1 MFVARNCSQDISRNG
16 RILVSPDMFDYTL
29 SALHRVL
36 DAYDALARVRTLQQ
50 RREKRGLAT
59 AGTSHDEEGQPCHHR
74 SQ

>member
-1 MFVARNCSQDISRNG
+1 
-16 RILVSPDMFDYTL
+16 MFDYTL
-29 SALHRVL
+29 SALHGVL